1 MSAPLPIAAPGSRA
15 SQTVA
20 ELRVGHFDFR
30 QVRAFLHVAED
41 LHFGRAAARLF
52 IAQPALSRMIRTL
65 EADVGVALLERSTRR
80 VRLTPA
86 GEAFA
91 AECRLALAHLGR
103 AVNAAQ
109 AAAEGGEGRLRVG
122 YMDFAINGRLP
133 QLLQAFR
140 ARHPRVNLDLQYMP
154 TAQQHVALLQG
165 RIDVGF
171 VIGEFASPKVANRL
185 VGRDDFVALLPEG
198 HPLAARR
205 QLSVAE
211 LAAEPF
217 VVGSDDTFSGFR
229 PLMLSVCHAAG
240 YVPRVVQQASSTTG
254 ILGMVAAGV
263 GVTIFSGCT
272 RNLRRSGVVLRPLVD
287 VRETIATYACWVEEG
302 ASSVLARFVEM
313 LGTAQPREP
322 LGR

>member
-1 MSAPLPIAAPGSRA
+1 MTAPPSAAAPVSRA
-15 SQTVA
+15 SQRVA
-20 ELRVGHFDFR
+20 ELRVGHLDVR

-52 IAQPALSRMIRTL
+52 IAQPALSRIIRTL
-65 EADVGVALLERSTRR
+65 EADVGVPLLERSTRR

-154 TAQQHVALLQG
+154 TALQHVALLQG

-171 VIGEFASPKVANRL
+171 VIGEFVSPKVANLL
-185 VGRDDFVALLPEG
+185 VDRDDFVALLPDG
-198 HPLAARR
+198 HRLATRR
-205 QLSVAE
+205 QLSIGE

-217 VVGSDDTFSGFR
+217 VVGSDDAFSSFR
-229 PLMLSVCHAAG
+229 PLMLSICHAAG
-240 YVPRVVQQASSTTG
+240 YVPRIVQQASSTTG

-263 GVTIFSGCT
+263 GVTIFSGCV

-287 VRETIATYACWVEEG
+287 VPETIATYACWVEERP
-302 ASSVLARFVEM
+302 SPMLSRFLEL
-313 LGTAQPREP
+313 LGTAVP
-322 LGR
+322 GR